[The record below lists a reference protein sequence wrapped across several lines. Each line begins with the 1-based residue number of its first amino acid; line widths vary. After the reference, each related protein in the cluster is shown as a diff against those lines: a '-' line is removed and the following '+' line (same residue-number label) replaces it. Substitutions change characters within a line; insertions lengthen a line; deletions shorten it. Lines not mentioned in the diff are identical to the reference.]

1 MLQRPRAVPGC
12 SGAQVAAVGSGLAG
26 IACVAA
32 VAAVAGITRL
42 GSGIARVG
50 GLLRLGLGTGV
61 PSCQAVGIGQ
71 TLGTLGCCTG
81 GGQTGCTGSACLIPG
96 QHAVTVGNLG
106 TDQLQRLAA
115 LGGRLGTTKH
125 FHHVTT
131 HAQFANV
138 AFTDQ
143 GHQGRQLR
151 LPAGSR
157 MTIDVAQAQ
166 AAFDGLAPGAQ
177 ADGIHPLVAGVVIGH
192 LARQADAA
200 CRIMRQRETRRTGQ
214 LDHRVAR
221 GGLVRL
227 IIVLGGHHR
236 FPSGNGRACLAV
248 GHGIGRC
255 PIRAGSACRRCGSLA
270 LRGVTRRDIG
280 RGHPAVIRRGST
292 LSIGLPACALPFLAL
307 RRPGCL
313 GSLPAQRQLDGFR
326 MRVAGGGGKLL
337 LRLVLGIALALL
349 HAEQRQ
355 QQDEQQQDA
364 HFQRGEAAHGLG
376 RMQWRR

>member
-1 MLQRPRAVPGC
+1 MLQRPRAVSGC
-12 SGAQVAAVGSGLAG
+12 GGAQVAAVGSGLAG
-26 IACVAA
+26 IACVAT

-50 GLLRLGLGTGV
+50 SLLRLGLGTGV
-61 PSCQAVGIGQ
+61 PSCRAVDIGQ
-71 TLGTLGCCTG
+71 TLGALGCSAG
-81 GGQTGCTGSACLIPG
+81 DGQTGCTGSACLITG

-131 HAQFANV
+131 HAQFADV

-151 LPAGSR
+151 LPAGGR

-200 CRIMRQRETRRTGQ
+200 RRIMRQRKARRTGQ

-236 FPSGNGRACLAV
+236 FPGRNGRACLAV
-248 GHGIGRC
+248 GHDIGGC
-255 PIRAGSACRRCGSLA
+255 PVRAGNAGRRCGSLV
-270 LRGVTRRDIG
+270 LRSIVLRDRG
-280 RGHPAVIRRGST
+280 RPAVIRRAGA
-292 LSIGLPACALPFLAL
+292 LDIGLPGGAPPFLAL
-307 RRPGCL
+307 RRSGCL

-337 LRLVLGIALALL
+337 LRLGLGIALALL

-355 QQDEQQQDA
+355 QQNEQQQDA

>member
-1 MLQRPRAVPGC
+1 M
-12 SGAQVAAVGSGLAG
+12 GA
-26 IACVAA
+26 
-32 VAAVAGITRL
+32 
-42 GSGIARVG
+42 
-50 GLLRLGLGTGV
+50 
-61 PSCQAVGIGQ
+61 
-71 TLGTLGCCTG
+71 
-81 GGQTGCTGSACLIPG
+81 
-96 QHAVTVGNLG
+96 
-106 TDQLQRLAA
+106 DQLQRFAA
-115 LGGRLGTTKH
+115 LGGRLGTAKH
-125 FHHVTT
+125 FHHVAAHT
-131 HAQFANV
+131 QFADV

-143 GHQGRQLR
+143 GHQGGQLR
-151 LPAGSR
+151 LPAGSG

-166 AAFDGLAPGAQ
+166 TALDGLAPGAQ
-177 ADGIHPLVAGVVIGH
+177 ANGIHPLVAGVVVGH
-192 LARQADAA
+192 FARQADAT
-200 CRIMRQRETRRTGQ
+200 CRIVRQREARRTGQ
-214 LDHRVAR
+214 LNHRVAR
-221 GGLVRL
+221 GGPGWL

-255 PIRAGSACRRCGSLA
+255 PVRGGNAGRQCGSLV
-270 LRGVTRRDIG
+270 LRSIVLRDRG
-280 RGHPAVIRRGST
+280 RPAVIRRAGA
-292 LSIGLPACALPFLAL
+292 LDIGLPPCALPILAL
-307 RRPGCL
+307 RRSGCL

>member
-1 MLQRPRAVPGC
+1 
-12 SGAQVAAVGSGLAG
+12 
-26 IACVAA
+26 
-32 VAAVAGITRL
+32 
-42 GSGIARVG
+42 
-50 GLLRLGLGTGV
+50 
-61 PSCQAVGIGQ
+61 
-71 TLGTLGCCTG
+71 
-81 GGQTGCTGSACLIPG
+81 
-96 QHAVTVGNLG
+96 
-106 TDQLQRLAA
+106 
-115 LGGRLGTTKH
+115 
-125 FHHVTT
+125 
-131 HAQFANV
+131 
-138 AFTDQ
+138 
-143 GHQGRQLR
+143 
-151 LPAGSR
+151 

-166 AAFDGLAPGAQ
+166 AAFDRLAPGAQ

-192 LARQADAA
+192 LACQADAA
-200 CRIMRQRETRRTGQ
+200 CRIVRQRKARRTGQ

-255 PIRAGSACRRCGSLA
+255 PIRAGSACRRCGSLV
-270 LRGVTRRDIG
+270 LRSAVLRDIG
-280 RGHPAVIRRGST
+280 RGRPTVIRLAGA
-292 LSIGLPACALPFLAL
+292 LGIGPPGRVLPVLTL
-307 RRPGCL
+307 RRPICL

-326 MRVAGGGGKLL
+326 MRVAGGGGKLP

>member
-26 IACVAA
+26 IACVAT

-50 GLLRLGLGTGV
+50 SLLRLGLGTGV

-81 GGQTGCTGSACLIPG
+81 GGQTGCTGSACLITG

-131 HAQFANV
+131 HAQFADV

-200 CRIMRQRETRRTGQ
+200 RRIVRQRETRRAGQ

-236 FPSGNGRACLAV
+236 FPGRNGRACLAV

-255 PIRAGSACRRCGSLA
+255 PVRAGRAGQRCGSLV
-270 LRGVTRRDIG
+270 LRSIVLRDRG
-280 RGHPAVIRRGST
+280 RPAVIRLAGA
-292 LSIGLPACALPFLAL
+292 LSIGLPVCALPILTL
-307 RRPGCL
+307 RRSGCL

-337 LRLVLGIALALL
+337 LRLGLGIALALL

-355 QQDEQQQDA
+355 QQNEQQQDA

>member
-1 MLQRPRAVPGC
+1 MLQRPRAASGC
-12 SGAQVAAVGSGLAG
+12 SGAQIAAVGSGLAG

-32 VAAVAGITRL
+32 VAAVAGIARL
-42 GSGIARVG
+42 GSGVARIG
-50 GLLRLGLGTGV
+50 SLLRLGLGTGV

-71 TLGTLGCCTG
+71 TLGTLGCCAG
-81 GGQTGCTGSACLIPG
+81 GSQTGCTGSACLITG

-115 LGGRLGTTKH
+115 LGGRLGAAKH
-125 FHHVTT
+125 LHHVTT
-131 HAQFANV
+131 HAQFADV

-151 LPAGSR
+151 FPAGGR

-177 ADGIHPLVAGVVIGH
+177 ADSIHPLVAGVVIGH
-192 LARQADAA
+192 LACQADAA
-200 CRIMRQRETRRTGQ
+200 CRIMRQRETRRAGQ

-236 FPSGNGRACLAV
+236 FPGRNGRACLAV

-255 PIRAGSACRRCGSLA
+255 PVRAGSAGQRCGSLV
-270 LRGVTRRDIG
+270 LRSIVLRN
-280 RGHPAVIRRGST
+280 RGHPAVIRLAGA
-292 LSIGLPACALPFLAL
+292 LGIGLPGCALPFLAL
-307 RRPGCL
+307 RRSGCL